1 MLVPADNGI
10 FDSSMSDSARAMVT
24 EKAKDIRVVNDC
36 FENDINF
43 EQLLGEAA
51 ESFRNFTSATGLKM
65 WVM

>member
-1 MLVPADNGI
+1 MLVPADDGI
-10 FDSSMSDSARAMVT
+10 FGSSMSDSARAMVT

-43 EQLLGEAA
+43 EQLSEEAA
-51 ESFRNFTSATGLKM
+51 ESFRNFTSATDIKM